1 MENDKITEGI
11 KQMAE
16 MFKNAQTERK
26 AFVFMPD
33 IEGFK
38 VYELSEESAKL
49 ALTAQALKDKA
60 QAESSNEDSGL
71 GLQHVSGSACP
82 DFDYVQMLKPTYRS
96 NTGEIKKCITFNDSK
111 WNGWFAPASDLP

>member
-1 MENDKITEGI
+1 MENNKITEGI

-33 IEGFK
+33 FEGFK
-38 VYELSEESAKL
+38 VYEVSEESAKM

-60 QAESSNEDSGL
+60 EAERQNEDSGL
-71 GLQHVSGSACP
+71 GLQHVSFAKRKVCRCYEVP
-82 DFDYVQMLKPTYRS
+82 P
-96 NTGEIKKCITFNDSK
+96 KKHLDKCDTCGRAYI
-111 WNGWFAPASDLP
+111 